1 MEHGVLLHTT
11 KQLSKQITYDC
22 GVFIPVFIGA
32 GIIKIEKEVREL
44 CRK

>member
-22 GVFIPVFIGA
+22 GVFILVFIGA
-32 GIIKIEKEVREL
+32 RNIKIEKEMREL